1 MEATALAVVV
11 IRSHPVVGPLVG
23 HLVPNLGQSSRS
35 RQVHPS
41 VVAELV
47 VDHIVAVRPLVVLA
61 VAYQEESLAL
71 LELAVLLLA
80 TLEAVLQTMAELVDI
95 QAIGDMLLAFLAAA
109 LVACLVTVGTGLAFQ
124 GRRKD

>member
-1 MEATALAVVV
+1 MEGTALAVVV
-11 IRSHPVVGPLVG
+11 IRSHLVVGPSVG
-23 HLVPNLGQSSRS
+23 HLVANLGRSSRS
-35 RQVHPS
+35 RQVHPL

-61 VAYQEESLAL
+61 AAYQEESLAL

-95 QAIGDMLLAFLAAA
+95 QAIEDMLLAFLVAA
-109 LVACLVTVGTGLAFQ
+109 LVACLAAVGTDLAFQ
-124 GRRKD
+124 ARRKD

>member
-1 MEATALAVVV
+1 MEGTALAVVV
-11 IRSHPVVGPLVG
+11 IRSHLVVGPLVG
-23 HLVPNLGQSSRS
+23 HLVANLGRSSRS
-35 RQVHPS
+35 RLVHPL

-61 VAYQEESLAL
+61 AAYQEESLAL

-95 QAIGDMLLAFLAAA
+95 QAIEDMLLAFLVAA
-109 LVACLVTVGTGLAFQ
+109 LVACLAAVGTDLAFQ
-124 GRRKD
+124 ARRKD